1 MKCSD
6 TEKLDELPGLRLE
19 ENDSFSFCCHP
30 EVSCF
35 NLCCRNLNLFLYP
48 YDVLRLKQRLGIS
61 SDTFIE
67 QYSDIVLRPSEF
79 FPEVLLRMSENQ
91 EKTCPFLSDKGC
103 SVYADRPDTCRT
115 FPLEQGLLYN
125 AGTRKTKRIY
135 FFRPPDF
142 CQGQHE
148 KQTWTAETWIRD
160 QEAEMHNSMTARWAE
175 VKRLFQRDPWGGQ
188 GPYSPRGKM
197 AFMAAYN
204 IDRFREFVFESSF
217 LKRYNVKTEILK
229 KAEKDDTDLLKL
241 GLEWMKFFLWG
252 IKSECLKVNR

>member
-1 MKCSD
+1 
-6 TEKLDELPGLRLE
+6 
-19 ENDSFSFCCHP
+19 
-30 EVSCF
+30 
-35 NLCCRNLNLFLYP
+35 
-48 YDVLRLKQRLGIS
+48 
-61 SDTFIE
+61 
-67 QYSDIVLRPSEF
+67 
-79 FPEVLLRMSENQ
+79 
-91 EKTCPFLSDKGC
+91 
-103 SVYADRPDTCRT
+103 
-115 FPLEQGLLYN
+115 
-125 AGTRKTKRIY
+125 
-135 FFRPPDF
+135 
-142 CQGQHE
+142 
-148 KQTWTAETWIRD
+148 
-160 QEAEMHNSMTARWAE
+160 MHNSMTARWAE